1 MSQETGE
8 QEQQTSKY
16 NSAVEQL
23 KRIGG
28 LWDKAHTRSL
38 QGDLQGWNKVLDK
51 IWSELARD
59 LTNPDDP
66 QIKKFNNFVVKL
78 GETGKLGHPEIKGFS
93 KISNPKANEQYLIIL
108 EKEIWLG
115 RLQNKLGKGT
125 SWADEDEDDID

>member
-1 MSQETGE
+1 MSEQAGETG
-8 QEQQTSKY
+8 QPTSKY

-23 KRIGG
+23 KRIGS

-38 QGDLQGWNKVLDK
+38 AGDIRGWNKVLDK

-59 LTNPDDP
+59 LNENANE
-66 QIKKFNNFVVKL
+66 IKTFNSFIEQL
-78 GETGKLGHPEIKGFS
+78 GKTGSLGQPEIRGFS
-93 KISNPKANEQYLIIL
+93 KIVNPNADKQYLIIL
-108 EKEIWLG
+108 QKEIWLG